1 MFDMMPVTK
10 RCGIPITFIK
20 RLEELIIHEV

>member
-1 MFDMMPVTK
+1 MPITK

-20 RLEELIIHEV
+20 RVEEMIIYEI